1 LVSFDSSFA
10 ATAAIGVRLSDPTRG
25 LPAREGSSDHPRD
38 SSIAQ
43 LLSALAFVPFVPA
56 DTYSRKLSN
65 VDFTYAQGLMIIKR
79 AGKNEL
85 AKARRSK

>member
-43 LLSALAFVPFVPA
+43 LLGPGLPAIRA

-65 VDFTYAQGLMIIKR
+65 ALILRTHKV
-79 AGKNEL
+79 
-85 AKARRSK
+85 S